1 MLVTD
6 VKIRFLCRR
15 LSFLPQD
22 NFSTAHHSL
31 LAKEDW
37 KILQKRTGKYCK
49 MGLED
54 IAKGDKKIL
63 QKGLEHIAEGT
74 EKYCKRGQENIE
86 NGTGAYCKKGL
97 ENIA

>member
-31 LAKEDW
+31 LAKENWKILQNGTGKYCKRDWDILIKGLKNIAKELENIAKGTGNIAKGDW
-37 KILQKRTGKYCK
+37 KILQ
-49 MGLED
+49 
-54 IAKGDKKIL
+54 
-63 QKGLEHIAEGT
+63 
-74 EKYCKRGQENIE
+74 N
-86 NGTGAYCKKGL
+86 
-97 ENIA
+97 